1 MKAALAWAL
10 LFAFVPGCA
19 LTPQPNTRLEE
30 ARVAVASLDSDAES
44 RRLAPVEVESA
55 REAFRRA
62 TEAWESLQ
70 DPAYVDHLAYVAKQ
84 RAAIAAATAR
94 SRKAPERCQWVR
106 MP

>member
-10 LFAFVPGCA
+10 LFACVPGCA
-19 LTPQPNTRLEE
+19 LMPQTNVRLEE
-30 ARVAVASLDSDAES
+30 ARVAVASLDRDADS

-70 DPAYVDHLAYVAKQ
+70 DPAFVDHLAYVAKQ
-84 RAAIAAATAR
+84 RAAIAVATAR
-94 SRKAPERCQWVR
+94 SRRVAER
-106 MP
+106 